1 MSNDVKTKK
10 KISYEE
16 MDQQISQFEEQL
28 RIAQQQLDEDISKG
42 GQLTQPLINKNNDFD
57 FGSNF
62 KCISIQTNESVR
74 QKKMEEINELKMLID
89 NIKMQRKLM
98 EEAEKEYPKP
108 KDVLNVEKK
117 EEKKVEKEEEDNP
130 YLKKIRIMKGI
141 IALLIVIII
150 VCIIIII
157 VK

>member
-57 FGSNF
+57 FGAILNAL
-62 KCISIQTNESVR
+62 VYR
-74 QKKMEEINELKMLID
+74 QM
-89 NIKMQRKLM
+89 
-98 EEAEKEYPKP
+98 
-108 KDVLNVEKK
+108 
-117 EEKKVEKEEEDNP
+117 KV
-130 YLKKIRIMKGI
+130 
-141 IALLIVIII
+141 
-150 VCIIIII
+150 
-157 VK
+157 